1 MEVIMTKMFATM
13 MVCAAAALP
22 VSAFAQS
29 GDDAY
34 CSALANTYQ
43 RYVGDNAF
51 QHRSQQR
58 DATVDAAITA
68 CATNAS
74 ASIPVIEHALTNAQ
88 VSLPPRT

>member
-1 MEVIMTKMFATM
+1 MTRMFTTL
-13 MVCAAAALP
+13 MVCAAAAVALP

-34 CSALANTYQ
+34 CSALAGKYQ
-43 RYVGDNAF
+43 RYVGDNLV

-68 CATNAS
+68 CPTNAS
-74 ASIPVIEHALTNAQ
+74 ASIPVIEQALKNAQ
-88 VSLPPRT
+88 VSLPPRI